1 MNEPNISAS
10 ASPTAVGQHY
20 LLMSLSALVVM
31 LSVLLHWGMD
41 RWSFVPVLIGAL
53 GVTLRWRI
61 TPLLTLFLLAGL
73 LLVSESS
80 DRSLL
85 PRSTA
90 RGFSLPD
97 WLLCGALLA
106 LCVAQ
111 YRIQGLV
118 SIFPMQRKTSK
129 AKDKKDSVAGRSV
142 LSLLSIGAGSGR
154 PVSPLEVGWLVLSLP
169 IWAFL
174 AQLCWQLAPVGTRVY
189 GFTPQ
194 TWHGIVLAWLLGT
207 GVLVVAGI
215 LSYAGQ
221 RRLGERQAA
230 LFLQDVFWQETG
242 WEQRRLGAWLA
253 WARLRRRRKEKR

>member
-20 LLMSLSALVVM
+20 LLMSLAALVVM
-31 LSVLLHWGMD
+31 LLVLLHWGMD

-85 PRSTA
+85 PRSTT

-97 WLLCGALLA
+97 WLLCGAILA

-118 SIFPMQRKTSK
+118 S
-129 AKDKKDSVAGRSV
+129 
-142 LSLLSIGAGSGR
+142 
-154 PVSPLEVGWLVLSLP
+154 
-169 IWAFL
+169 
-174 AQLCWQLAPVGTRVY
+174 
-189 GFTPQ
+189 
-194 TWHGIVLAWLLGT
+194 
-207 GVLVVAGI
+207 
-215 LSYAGQ
+215 
-221 RRLGERQAA
+221 
-230 LFLQDVFWQETG
+230 
-242 WEQRRLGAWLA
+242 
-253 WARLRRRRKEKR
+253 